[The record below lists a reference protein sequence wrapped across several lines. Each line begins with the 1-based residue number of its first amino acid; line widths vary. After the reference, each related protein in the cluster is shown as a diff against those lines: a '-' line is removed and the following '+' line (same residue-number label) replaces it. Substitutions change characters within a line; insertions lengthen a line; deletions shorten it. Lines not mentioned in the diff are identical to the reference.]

1 METPCIN
8 VCDIDRETGLCMGC
22 GRTIDE
28 IARWGSMTIAERRQI
43 MTVLTERKA
52 ALLEGQEKW

>member
-8 VCDIDRETGLCMGC
+8 VCDIDRETSLCMGC

-43 MTVLTERKA
+43 MTMLAERKA
-52 ALLEGQEKW
+52 ALLEG